1 MKKKEILNYLMKG
14 DEADL
19 LNLEPEVLGIIG
31 VELKRRRLQ
40 QSRTLDSFACG
51 CSISYISKIENGR
64 INPKYSIL
72 QELCNEQGIAKE
84 ELDCLIKINSF
95 IEQAIVS
102 TFYGKHYELNE
113 SCEQFENF
121 DNYKVNLLRALNYLN
136 YHDYDDA
143 KKMIESLE
151 YVVDKLVP
159 LDFNIFIYLKMML
172 LINDYKFLDAH
183 KLYFRLKAIDNKILN
198 TMCYKAYFIALCN
211 CGLENP
217 THYYAAL
224 CKKYNELLSV
234 ETNDV
239 KKLYFETLVKLNYQ
253 LPEVIVGSMEIHY
266 QIIYAY
272 LHLDFEKLRKLYNLG
287 LNAYDKLLIAMS
299 LQEYEIAQKCLL
311 ELDYSKLKEKDNI
324 IANLSKYIIEGHEM
338 AMNQF
343 IVNEAIPYAEE
354 RGDFSLLSFLV
365 KFYSEKAMCTGKYK
379 SVTSICISY
388 FDLLEQYKRI
398 Y

>member
-72 QELCNEQGIAKE
+72 QELCNEQGVTKE

-151 YVVDKLVP
+151 YVVDKLV
-159 LDFNIFIYLKMML
+159 
-172 LINDYKFLDAH
+172 
-183 KLYFRLKAIDNKILN
+183 
-198 TMCYKAYFIALCN
+198 
-211 CGLENP
+211 
-217 THYYAAL
+217 
-224 CKKYNELLSV
+224 
-234 ETNDV
+234 
-239 KKLYFETLVKLNYQ
+239 KLN
-253 LPEVIVGSMEIHY
+253 I
-266 QIIYAY
+266 
-272 LHLDFEKLRKLYNLG
+272 LD
-287 LNAYDKLLIAMS
+287 
-299 LQEYEIAQKCLL
+299 
-311 ELDYSKLKEKDNI
+311 
-324 IANLSKYIIEGHEM
+324 
-338 AMNQF
+338 
-343 IVNEAIPYAEE
+343 
-354 RGDFSLLSFLV
+354 
-365 KFYSEKAMCTGKYK
+365 
-379 SVTSICISY
+379 
-388 FDLLEQYKRI
+388 
-398 Y
+398 